1 MSKQESRDPI
11 PSLTLTLIISQTLEK
26 SLILWNNNIAEQ
38 YRVTRMLGYRI
49 SKDTS
54 KFKIV
59 NVSMTTIIS
68 YPKNI
73 PVLSW
78 ELGIVNTHIYLVH
91 TLWNNQLPRT
101 GMTSANI
108 FENGAKRKV
117 LSIFHT

>member
-38 YRVTRMLGYRI
+38 YCVTRMLGYRI

-78 ELGIVNTHIYLVH
+78 ELGIVHTRIYLVH
-91 TLWNNQLPRT
+91 TL
-101 GMTSANI
+101 
-108 FENGAKRKV
+108 
-117 LSIFHT
+117 